1 MGFKDGTNNV
11 RAEDGAAMSRYV
23 WAGSEA
29 PAWMRG
35 GTYMVCRRIQILLS
49 TWDGS
54 ALHEQQHTFGR
65 RKSTGAPLSGVHEYD
80 PVDLKAVG
88 PDGQPVIA
96 MDAHIRLA
104 APASNGGEAMLRRG
118 YSFATEADPQ
128 TGLVD
133 AGLFFICFQRD
144 PGRQFVR
151 IQRQLDGHDHLSS
164 TRCTRAVRCS
174 RCRREQSG
182 AATSGRGSSGSRQ
195 QSWAFAAYRGD
206 GLRRHRDPPADY
218 CGVCHVLHGVMS

>member
-11 RAEDGAAMSRYV
+11 RAGDRAAMSKYV

-35 GTYMVCRRIQILLS
+35 GTYMVCRRIQMLLS
-49 TWDGS
+49 SWDGS
-54 ALHEQQHTFGR
+54 TLHEQQHTFGR
-65 RKSTGAPLSGVHEYD
+65 RKSTGAPLTGVHEYD

-88 PDGQPVIA
+88 PDGQPIIPL
-96 MDAHIRLA
+96 DAHIRLA

-118 YSFATEADPQ
+118 YSYGTGADPQ
-128 TGLVD
+128 TGLVE

-151 IQRQLDGHDHLSS
+151 IQLQLDGHDHLNRYTVHTGS
-164 TRCTRAVRCS
+164 AVFAVPP
-174 RCRREQSG
+174 G
-182 AATSGRGSSGSRQ
+182 AKPGGYVGQRLFRK
-195 QSWAFAAYRGD
+195 
-206 GLRRHRDPPADY
+206 
-218 CGVCHVLHGVMS
+218 